1 VGPAG
6 IIKALHDSF
15 REILMRY
22 CQSDRPALV
31 LPPAVLAGVAVGLAI
46 TLAACA
52 PPAGQSAAG
61 TVVNAPETGAFI
73 VRLGSDTV
81 AVERFT
87 RTADRLEGD
96 VVVRT
101 PNTRIAHYVITLGPG
116 GLPTRAEYSL
126 QRPDGSAVPNAPRS
140 ATLAFGPDTV
150 VSVVTRDTAVTRRL
164 AARSAFPSTGTSF
177 AMIELALR
185 HLVASGRDSADVA
198 LVAFGAPTANVFPTR
213 ILRPDSARITWF
225 LGAPQRVRID
235 REGRILALDATAT
248 TFKVRVDRLPNADI
262 AAIANAFAAAEQG
275 GRGLVMSVRDTVR
288 ATIGR
293 ANLLVDYGR
302 PLRRGRTIFGGIVP
316 FDSVWRT
323 GANAATQFR
332 TDVDL
337 SMGGVTIPA
346 GTYTLW
352 TVPSRGGTWKL
363 VINRQ
368 TGQWGTVYDANQD
381 LARIDLRTET
391 LGTPVERFTIS
402 IEPQGDGGVLAL
414 AWDRTRAWV
423 PFTAK

>member
-1 VGPAG
+1 
-6 IIKALHDSF
+6 
-15 REILMRY
+15 MRY
-22 CQSDRPALV
+22 HRFDRVAAATPTAHAAAVVAALTV
-31 LPPAVLAGVAVGLAI
+31 

-52 PPAGQSAAG
+52 SPVRQSAAG

-87 RTADRLEGD
+87 RTEDRLEGD
-96 VVVRT
+96 LVVRT
-101 PNTRIAHYVITLGPG
+101 PNTRIAHYVITLGPS
-116 GLPTRAEYSL
+116 GLPTRAEYSMR
-126 QRPDGSAVPNAPRS
+126 RPDGSPVPNVPRS
-140 ATLAFGPDTV
+140 ATLVFGPDTV
-150 VSVVTRDTAVTRRL
+150 VSVITRDTAVTRRI
-164 AARSAFPSTGTSF
+164 AARSAFPSMIPSF
-177 AMIELALR
+177 AMVELTLR
-185 HLVASGRDSADVA
+185 HLIASGRDSADIATVG
-198 LVAFGAPTANVFPTR
+198 VGAQNANVFPTR
-213 ILRPDSARITWF
+213 IMRPDSARIAWF
-225 LGAPQRVRID
+225 LGSPQRVRID
-235 REGRILALDATAT
+235 RQGRILALDATAT
-248 TFKVRVDRLPNADI
+248 TFKVRVDRLPNVDI
-262 AAIANAFAAAEQG
+262 AAVANPFAAAEQG

-288 ATIGR
+288 ATVGR

-352 TVPSRGGTWKL
+352 TVPSRTGPWKL
-363 VINRQ
+363 AINRQ

-391 LGTPVERFTIS
+391 LSTPVDRFTIS

-414 AWDRTRAWV
+414 SWDRTRAWV
-423 PFTAK
+423 PFTVK

>member
-1 VGPAG
+1 MPSHSLARGAP
-6 IIKALHDSF
+6 
-15 REILMRY
+15 RT
-22 CQSDRPALV
+22 
-31 LPPAVLAGVAVGLAI
+31 LAGCVAAGLVV

-52 PPAGQSAAG
+52 PPAGQTPTSSMM
-61 TVVNAPETGAFI
+61 TAPETGAFI
-73 VRLGSDTV
+73 VRLGADTV

-101 PNTRIAHYVITLGPG
+101 PSTRIVHYVVTLGPG
-116 GLPTRAEYSL
+116 GQPTRAEYTL
-126 QRPDGSAVPNAPRS
+126 RRPDGSPVPNAPRF
-140 ATLAFGPDTV
+140 ATLTFGPDTV
-150 VSVVTRDTAVTRRL
+150 VSVVMRDTAITRRI
-164 AARSAFPSTGTSF
+164 AARNAFPSTANSF
-177 AMIELALR
+177 AMVELGLR
-185 HLVASGRDSADVA
+185 NLVASGRDSADIA
-198 LVAFGAPTANVFPTR
+198 MVAFGAQNPSIFPTR

-225 LGAPQRVRID
+225 GGSPQYVRLD
-235 REGRILALDATAT
+235 RAGRILAVDATPT
-248 TFKVRVDRLPNADI
+248 TVKVTVDRLPNADI
-262 AAIANAFAAAEQG
+262 AALANAFAAAEQS
-275 GRGLVMSVRDTVR
+275 GRAFTMSVRDTVR
-288 ATIGR
+288 ATVGR

-302 PLRRGRTIFGGIVP
+302 PLRRGRTIFGGVVP

-352 TVPSRGGTWKL
+352 TVPSRTGAWKL
-363 VINRQ
+363 VVNRQ
-368 TGQWGTVYDANQD
+368 TGQWGTIYDASQD

-391 LGTPVERFTIS
+391 VATPVEQFTIT
-402 IEPQGDGGVLAL
+402 IEPRAEGGLLAL

-423 PFTAK
+423 PFTVK

>member
-1 VGPAG
+1 MP
-6 IIKALHDSF
+6 S
-15 REILMRY
+15 
-22 CQSDRPALV
+22 RPPTRRV
-31 LPPAVLAGVAVGLAI
+31 LRAVGACVAATFVLSL
-46 TLAACA
+46 TACA
-52 PPAGQSAAG
+52 PRASQTPTSS
-61 TVVNAPETGAFI
+61 VVSAPETGAFI
-73 VRLGSDTV
+73 VRLGDDTV
-81 AVERFT
+81 AVERFI

-96 VVVRT
+96 VVLRA
-101 PNTRIAHYVITLGPG
+101 PARIAHYVIALGPD
-116 GLPTRAEYSL
+116 GLPTRADYSVR
-126 QRPDGSAVPNAPRS
+126 RPDGSPVVNAPRS
-140 ATLAFGPDTV
+140 ATQTFGPDTV
-150 VSVVTRDTAVTRRL
+150 VSVVTGDTVVTRRVV
-164 AARSAFPSTGTSF
+164 ARNAFPSAGNTSF
-177 AMIELALR
+177 AMVELALR

-198 LVAFGAPTANVFPTR
+198 MVGFGAQRANVFPTKV
-213 ILRPDSARITWF
+213 LRPDSARITWF
-225 LGAPQRVRID
+225 GGSPQYVRTD
-235 REGRILALDATAT
+235 RAGRILALDATPT
-248 TFKVRVDRLPNADI
+248 TFKVKVDRLPNADI
-262 AAIANAFAAAEQG
+262 AALANAFAAAEQA
-275 GRGLVMSVRDTVR
+275 GRAFTMSVRDTVR

-293 ANLLVDYGR
+293 ASLLVDYGR

-332 TDVDL
+332 TNVDL

-352 TVPSRGGTWKL
+352 TIPSRTGAWKL

-391 LGTPVERFTIS
+391 VATPVDRFTIS

-423 PFTAK
+423 PFVVK

>member
-1 VGPAG
+1 MRHYPFDRAVAAIPTAHAAAVVA
-6 IIKALHDSF
+6 ALS
-15 REILMRY
+15 
-22 CQSDRPALV
+22 V
-31 LPPAVLAGVAVGLAI
+31 

-52 PPAGQSAAG
+52 SPVRQSAAG
-61 TVVNAPETGAFI
+61 TVVTAPETGAFI

-87 RTADRLEGD
+87 RTEDRLEGD
-96 VVVRT
+96 LVVRT
-101 PNTRIAHYVITLGPG
+101 PNTRIAHYVITLDPG

-126 QRPDGSAVPNAPRS
+126 RRPDGSPVPNAPRS
-140 ATLAFGPDTV
+140 ATLVFGPDTV
-150 VSVVTRDTAVTRRL
+150 VSVVTRDTAVTRRI
-164 AARSAFPSTGTSF
+164 AARSAFPSMGPSF
-177 AMIELALR
+177 AMVELVLR
-185 HLVASGRDSADVA
+185 HLMASGRDSADIAMVG
-198 LVAFGAPTANVFPTR
+198 VGAQTANVFPTR
-213 ILRPDSARITWF
+213 IMRPDSARITWF
-225 LGAPQRVRID
+225 LGAPQRARID

-248 TFKVRVDRLPNADI
+248 TFKVRVDRLPNVDV
-262 AAIANAFAAAEQG
+262 AAVANAFAAAEQG

-288 ATIGR
+288 ASVGR

-337 SMGGVTIPA
+337 AMGGVTIPA

-352 TVPSRGGTWKL
+352 TVPSRTGPWKL

-391 LGTPVERFTIS
+391 LSTPVDQLTIS

-414 AWDRTRAWV
+414 SWDRTRAWV
-423 PFTAK
+423 PFTVK

>member
-1 VGPAG
+1 
-6 IIKALHDSF
+6 
-15 REILMRY
+15 MRY
-22 CQSDRPALV
+22 NHLEYGAAAITVART
-31 LPPAVLAGVAVGLAI
+31 AGVVAAATV

-52 PPAGQSAAG
+52 SPVRQSAAG
-61 TVVNAPETGAFI
+61 TVVTAPETGAFI

-96 VVVRT
+96 LVVRT
-101 PNTRIAHYVITLGPG
+101 PNTRIAHYVITLGPN

-126 QRPDGSAVPNAPRS
+126 RRPDGSPVPNAPRS
-140 ATLAFGPDTV
+140 ATLEFGPDTV
-150 VSVVTRDTAVTRRL
+150 VSVVTRDTAVTRRV
-164 AARSAFPSTGTSF
+164 AARGAFPSMTPSF
-177 AMIELALR
+177 AMVELALR
-185 HLVASGRDSADVA
+185 YLVASGRDSADIAMVG
-198 LVAFGAPTANVFPTR
+198 VGAQSANVFPTK
-213 ILRPDSARITWF
+213 ILRPDSARIAWF

-262 AAIANAFAAAEQG
+262 AAVANAFAAAEQG
-275 GRGLVMSVRDTVR
+275 GRGLVMSARDTVR
-288 ATIGR
+288 ATVGR

-352 TVPSRGGTWKL
+352 TVPSRSGPWKL

-368 TGQWGTVYDANQD
+368 TGQWGTIYDANQD
-381 LARIDLRTET
+381 LARIDLRTEP
-391 LGTPVERFTIS
+391 LSTPVDRFTIS

-414 AWDRTRAWV
+414 AWDNTRAWV
-423 PFTAK
+423 PFTVK

>member
-1 VGPAG
+1 MRHYPFDRAVAAIPTAHAAAVVA
-6 IIKALHDSF
+6 ALS
-15 REILMRY
+15 
-22 CQSDRPALV
+22 V
-31 LPPAVLAGVAVGLAI
+31 

-52 PPAGQSAAG
+52 SPVRQSAAG
-61 TVVNAPETGAFI
+61 TVVTAPETGAFI

-87 RTADRLEGD
+87 RTEDRLEGD
-96 VVVRT
+96 LVVRT
-101 PNTRIAHYVITLGPG
+101 PNTRIAHYVITLDPG

-126 QRPDGSAVPNAPRS
+126 RRPDGSPVPNAPRS
-140 ATLAFGPDTV
+140 ATLVFGPDTV
-150 VSVVTRDTAVTRRL
+150 VSVVTRDTAVTRRI
-164 AARSAFPSTGTSF
+164 AARSAFPSMGPSF
-177 AMIELALR
+177 AMVELVLR
-185 HLVASGRDSADVA
+185 HLMASGRDSADIAMVG
-198 LVAFGAPTANVFPTR
+198 VGAQTANVFPTR
-213 ILRPDSARITWF
+213 IMRPDSARITWF
-225 LGAPQRVRID
+225 LGAPQRARID

-248 TFKVRVDRLPNADI
+248 TFKVRVDRLPNVDV
-262 AAIANAFAAAEQG
+262 AAVANAFAAAEQG

-288 ATIGR
+288 AGVGR

-337 SMGGVTIPA
+337 AMGGVTIPA

-352 TVPSRGGTWKL
+352 TVPSRTGPWKL

-391 LGTPVERFTIS
+391 LSTPVDQLTIS

-414 AWDRTRAWV
+414 SWDRTRAWV
-423 PFTAK
+423 PFTVK

>member
-1 VGPAG
+1 MRYRRFARAAAAIPAAPAG
-6 IIKALHDSF
+6 VIAALT
-15 REILMRY
+15 
-22 CQSDRPALV
+22 V
-31 LPPAVLAGVAVGLAI
+31 

-52 PPAGQSAAG
+52 SPVRQSAAG
-61 TVVNAPETGAFI
+61 TVLNAPETGAFI

-96 VVVRT
+96 LVTRA
-101 PNTRIAHYVITLGPG
+101 PNTRITHYVITLGPD

-126 QRPDGSAVPNAPRS
+126 RRPDGSPVPNAPRS
-140 ATLAFGPDTV
+140 ATLMFGPDTV
-150 VSVVTRDTAVTRRL
+150 VSVVTRDTAVTRRV
-164 AARSAFPSTGTSF
+164 AARSAFPSITPSF
-177 AMIELALR
+177 AMVELALR
-185 HLVASGRDSADVA
+185 YLAASGRDSADVA
-198 LVAFGAPTANVFPTR
+198 MVGVGAQTPNVFPTR

-225 LGAPQRVRID
+225 LGSPQRVRID
-235 REGRILALDATAT
+235 RAGRILALDATAT

-262 AAIANAFAAAEQG
+262 AAVAGAFAAAEQG

-288 ATIGR
+288 ATVGR

-352 TVPSRGGTWKL
+352 TVPSRTGPWKL

-391 LGTPVERFTIS
+391 LSTPVDRFTIS
-402 IEPQGDGGVLAL
+402 IEPQGHGGVLAI
-414 AWDRTRAWV
+414 AWDNTRAWV
-423 PFTAK
+423 PFTVK